1 VKRLCQETSDNL
13 KEISD
18 LKINFNLNLMNILI
32 FITVNFHNILWLNAG
47 MEMPAPMVNDILN
60 NALFHSSPRISQTL
74 HQILDVLHFCT
85 LDSLLN
91 YNPDFVVNW
100 IEVRAVR
107 WPQIWKFIGVTMIS
121 EIIAFLEWRA
131 ANDAQTV

>member
-1 VKRLCQETSDNL
+1 MKRLCQETSDNL